1 MLPRREA
8 FRSTA
13 PRLRRGEDRVRPVS
27 ASLQR
32 WLTAPGSLTARLR
45 AHGQVDV
52 VVVFQGSA
60 RLWPIEA
67 RDLRQ
72 RNGHVREVILR
83 IDGRP
88 AVWAR
93 STTPHRA
100 LRGPW
105 KALRGLGTRPLA
117 ELLFSRRHVC
127 REPLVSHHPR
137 RHSLAVTHLHRQW
150 AGLMPGQPAHEA
162 PNWARSSVFWR
173 SGQPLRVL
181 EVFAPWVTAL
191 NAHELGRRR

>member
-1 MLPRREA
+1 MLPRRTA
-8 FRSTA
+8 VRPARSSRPRA
-13 PRLRRGEDRVRPVS
+13 PRPVRPVDPR
-27 ASLQR
+27 AQA

-45 AHGQVDV
+45 AHGHVDV
-52 VVVFQGSA
+52 VVLFQGSR
-60 RLWPIEA
+60 RLWPIES

-72 RNGHVREVILR
+72 PNGHVREVILR

-105 KALRGLGTRPLA
+105 KALLGLGCRPLA
-117 ELLFSRRHVC
+117 ELLFQRRHVC
-127 REPLVSHHPR
+127 RDPLQSHHPK
-137 RHSLAVTHLHRQW
+137 RHSLAMSHLQTQW
-150 AGLMPGQPAHEA
+150 QPFAPHDRPGQTPL
-162 PNWARSSVFWR
+162 WARSSVFWR

-181 EVFAPWVTAL
+181 EVFAPWVLAL
-191 NAHELGRRR
+191 DAHEVARQR

>member
-1 MLPRREA
+1 MLPRRT
-8 FRSTA
+8 TA
-13 PRLRRGEDRVRPVS
+13 PAIRRSRHRASSPAKPVDPRHQ
-27 ASLQR
+27 A

-52 VVVFQGSA
+52 VVLFQGS
-60 RLWPIEA
+60 RKLWPIESQ
-67 RDLRQ
+67 DLRQ
-72 RNGHVREVILR
+72 RHGHVREVVLQ

-105 KALRGLGTRPLA
+105 KALRGLGCRPLA
-117 ELLFSRRHVC
+117 ELLFQRRHVC
-127 REPLVSHHPR
+127 REPLVAHHTK
-137 RHSLAVTHLHRQW
+137 RHSLAMSHLLRQW
-150 AGLMPGQPAHEA
+150 ARQQP
-162 PNWARSSVFWR
+162 PDQPLTTPKWARSSVFWR

-181 EVFAPWVTAL
+181 EVFAPWVLAL
-191 NAHELGRRR
+191 DAHEVARRH